1 MKKALNILAFGC
13 LKEITNQ
20 IATQLNTL
28 EINYNFID
36 ICNYDEIDDILIQK
50 DLDIIIINKDVESIS
65 YLDFLHK
72 IKESYPYLVRI
83 LVADEWSKELIIK
96 TNNLVHLIIEK
107 SFMSETLV
115 DTIIRAIQLQK
126 LLENKNLSRLINS
139 FDELPI
145 MQNTYIE
152 LLHLLKSPDVPLKKI
167 ADLIAKDYSLTARTL
182 QVSNMSIFTHIGRIN
197 NVQNAVVFLGTNVLK
212 AIVLYLQVFNFE
224 SENLQ
229 AVKTIKA
236 LESHSTKVAEFA
248 KTCAQYYKCSN
259 EIQDHTF
266 TASLLHDI
274 GKFIVVTKTNKWD
287 NITCYAAE
295 NGLSINQAEKDILGT
310 THAEIG
316 AYLLNLWGFPTSVV
330 NAVAYH
336 HNPSKAKN
344 NTLGPLTFVHLSEAF
359 ISGDSLD
366 HEDNIYHYLDLE
378 YLNNVNID
386 GDLPVLLRL
395 FNYSIEGAE
404 QQ

>member
-1 MKKALNILAFGC
+1 MKNALNILTFGC

-20 IATQLNTL
+20 IATQLKTL

-36 ICNYDEIDDILIQK
+36 ICNYDEIDEVLIHE
-50 DLDIIIINKDVESIS
+50 DLDIIIVNRDVESIS

-126 LLENKNLSRLINS
+126 LLKNNHLTKLINS

-145 MQNTYIE
+145 MHNTYIE

-229 AVKTIKA
+229 EVKTIKA

-248 KTCAQYYKCSN
+248 KT
-259 EIQDHTF
+259 
-266 TASLLHDI
+266 
-274 GKFIVVTKTNKWD
+274 
-287 NITCYAAE
+287 
-295 NGLSINQAEKDILGT
+295 
-310 THAEIG
+310 
-316 AYLLNLWGFPTSVV
+316 
-330 NAVAYH
+330 
-336 HNPSKAKN
+336 
-344 NTLGPLTFVHLSEAF
+344 
-359 ISGDSLD
+359 
-366 HEDNIYHYLDLE
+366 
-378 YLNNVNID
+378 
-386 GDLPVLLRL
+386 
-395 FNYSIEGAE
+395 
-404 QQ
+404 